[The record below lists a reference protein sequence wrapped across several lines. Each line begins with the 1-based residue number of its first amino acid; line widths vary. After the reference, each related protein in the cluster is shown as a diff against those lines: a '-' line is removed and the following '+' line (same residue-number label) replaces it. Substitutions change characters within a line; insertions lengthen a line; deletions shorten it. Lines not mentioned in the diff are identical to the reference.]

1 MTKLGSQHLPLEL
14 DQQRWHVGA
23 SGGTWRSNP
32 EPERQRTAPTGSFHL
47 LPESR
52 SEMGLEFWCD
62 VSDISKSCQMLDQPK
77 WRGTVWRNNTFGILR
92 KLWVVPGTSWHQKAA
107 GKVQPWSSLQRTQ
120 TSALCPDVARPPST
134 GFHGF
139 FAAPFTKFQVRSFC
153 VIPGNIGLK
162 DRIFWLH
169 GQRLIYTIHHQTTGI
184 SGFCAVHISLWLANP
199 RVYQFQSNFCRLNS
213 TCFPRFF
220 LVNPFPPSY

>member
-92 KLWVVPGTSWHQKAA
+92 KLWVVPGKSWHQKAA

-120 TSALCPDVARPPST
+120 TSAQCPDVARPPST

-139 FAAPFTKFQVRSFC
+139 FAAPFAKFQVRSFC
-153 VIPGNIGLK
+153 VIPGNRSERPYFLTSWSTPDIYYT
-162 DRIFWLH
+162 
-169 GQRLIYTIHHQTTGI
+169 YTIKQP
-184 SGFCAVHISLWLANP
+184 A
-199 RVYQFQSNFCRLNS
+199 
-213 TCFPRFF
+213 F
-220 LVNPFPPSY
+220 LVSVRYISRCGWQILVFISSSPIFVA